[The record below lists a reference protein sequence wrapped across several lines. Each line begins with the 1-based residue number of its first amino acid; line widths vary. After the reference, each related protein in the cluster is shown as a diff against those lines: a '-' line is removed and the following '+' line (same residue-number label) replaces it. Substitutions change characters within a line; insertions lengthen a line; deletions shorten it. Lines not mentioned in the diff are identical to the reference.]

1 MSLQLKFHLTAAF
14 DFPRLLPVD
23 LYRRYQAGVTS
34 PRPAERDPVPAAL
47 GRCAGSSGSSPSSSS
62 GGTSGGNLPNCDWP
76 ITLINQVRRPGWSN
90 KRRIEPLTMKI
101 VCAKDCGNAPRKEQ
115 LRDMTSGEPTELRI
129 HNIITHGNT
138 AAANFTL
145 TLNDGTQVE
154 YCDVYVF
161 GSSGKRATIKEVKSY
176 RIPLTQ

>member
-1 MSLQLKFHLTAAF
+1 
-14 DFPRLLPVD
+14 
-23 LYRRYQAGVTS
+23 
-34 PRPAERDPVPAAL
+34 
-47 GRCAGSSGSSPSSSS
+47 
-62 GGTSGGNLPNCDWP
+62 
-76 ITLINQVRRPGWSN
+76 
-90 KRRIEPLTMKI
+90 MKI
-101 VCAKDCGNAPRKEQ
+101 VCAEDCGNAPRKEQ
-115 LRDMTSGEPTELRI
+115 LRELIIALAKGAVGSTPELMADDTAWDIVGSQRVIGPEAIQATFADMTAGEPTELRI

-161 GSSGKRATIKEVKSY
+161 GGSGKRARIKEVRSY